1 MILDSLYLRHDLE
14 WDFAGKWY
22 VKISPKTVTLTRVG
36 DTPAFLPGCL
46 DRKTM
51 RMPRPAWD
59 SGERCLYPDRD
70 GIPIMLIDPVAIRTL
85 HSKRGEA

>member
-46 DRKTM
+46 DRETM
-51 RMPRPAWD
+51 RMPRLAWD
-59 SGERCLYPDRD
+59 SGERCLHPDRA
-70 GIPIMLIDPVAIRTL
+70 GIPIMLIDPVAIRAL
-85 HSKRGEA
+85 RSNGGE